1 MTYVRAKGRAPYAPW
16 PAMRHA
22 AASLRNTARKHPV
35 GSNHT
40 ISAALVMT
48 AFSVEAFIQTIGPE
62 VLPDT
67 WDVGEKPV
75 ERWRV
80 LDKLKA
86 IGKATGV
93 AVDFGVPPWSGI
105 KELFQAR
112 DRLAH
117 AKPDH
122 REFELM
128 LTIPDGADEREVLA
142 AALEEQFQPLHN
154 LDRLDA
160 LAQEIDQELLTIW
173 TAAGHDEFSF
183 TWHGM
188 NSWSLTAI

>member
-1 MTYVRAKGRAPYAPW
+1 
-16 PAMRHA
+16 MRRA
-22 AASLRNTARKHPV
+22 AASLRNTARDHRV

-40 ISAALVMT
+40 IAAALVMT
-48 AFSVEAFIQTIGPE
+48 AFSVVAFIQTIGPE

-67 WDVGEKPV
+67 WDAGDKPV

-86 IGKATGV
+86 IGKAIGI
-93 AVDFGVPPWSGI
+93 AIDFGASPWSGI
-105 KELFQAR
+105 KELFQVR

-117 AKPDH
+117 AKADH
-122 REFELM
+122 REFELV
-128 LTIPDGADEREVLA
+128 LTIPDEADEREVLA

-154 LDRLDA
+154 LDKLDA
-160 LAQEIDQELLTIW
+160 LAQEIDTALLTIW
-173 TAAGHDEFSF
+173 MVAGHDEFSF

-188 NSWSLTAI
+188 NPWSLRAI